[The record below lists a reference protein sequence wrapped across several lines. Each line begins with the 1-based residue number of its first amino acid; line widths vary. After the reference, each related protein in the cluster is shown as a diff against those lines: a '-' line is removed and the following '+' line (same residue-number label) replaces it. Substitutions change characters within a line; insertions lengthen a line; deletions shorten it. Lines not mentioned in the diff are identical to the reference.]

1 MAERDRDPT
10 RRPGLAW
17 SGSAALLGAAYAVPA
32 GLVAVEDARRGLA
45 TAVGVLP
52 AAIAGLPPR
61 RRGRRLLVALGAL
74 TGVAM
79 LVGGLLAGVPVV
91 AVAAVFALGVGAA
104 WLAMRIRAGGIVM
117 TLALPMVGVGLSY
130 ASVSEAAALAGLMVA
145 GSVYAYGVSLLW
157 PERRPPAASRPPA
170 AAAGVTLGYG
180 VRLGAAG
187 ASAAAIGFLL
197 DFQHVGWACAA
208 ALLVMRPARDMQRL
222 RSAGRL
228 LAVAAGALAAIA
240 VLRADPAVGWYVPI
254 VVAVIAAAAATRGSR
269 WYVTPAFTTFLVF
282 LLLLFSDPG
291 DASWRLGERVGETAL
306 GVGLA
311 YLFGLLLPAVTA
323 GRLGRRGDR

>member
-1 MAERDRDPT
+1 MAQRDAEH
-10 RRPGLAW
+10 RRPPGLAW
-17 SGSAALLGAAYAVPA
+17 SWSSALLGAVYAVPA
-32 GLVAVEDARRGLA
+32 GLVAIQDVRHGLA
-45 TAVGVLP
+45 AAVGVLP
-52 AAIAGLPPR
+52 AAIAGLPAR
-61 RRGRRLLVALGAL
+61 RRGRRLLVLLGVL

-79 LVGGLLAGVPVV
+79 FVGGVLAGVPVV
-91 AVAAVFALGVGAA
+91 AVAAVFVLGVGAA
-104 WLAMRIRAGGIVM
+104 WLAMHTRGGGIAM

-130 ASVSEAAALAGLMVA
+130 ASASEAAALAGLMVA

-157 PERRPPAASRPPA
+157 PERPPPASRPPG

-228 LAVAAGALAAIA
+228 LAVATGALAAIA
-240 VLRADPAVGWYVPI
+240 VLRAEPAAGWYVPI
-254 VVAVIAAAAATRGSR
+254 VVALIGGAAATRGSR
-269 WYVTPAFTTFLVF
+269 WYVTPAFSTFLVF

-291 DASWRLGERVGETAL
+291 DASWRLGERLGETAL
-306 GVGLA
+306 GVGIA
-311 YLFGLLLPAVTA
+311 YLFGLLLPAVTGSRLA
-323 GRLGRRGDR
+323 ERNGR

>member
-1 MAERDRDPT
+1 MG
-10 RRPGLAW
+10 RPGLAW
-17 SGSAALLGAAYAVPA
+17 SWSSALLGAAYAVPA
-32 GLVAVEDARRGLA
+32 GLLAIDDARGGLA
-45 TAVGVLP
+45 AAVGVLP

-61 RRGRRLLVALGAL
+61 RRGRRLLVVLGVL
-74 TGVAM
+74 TGVPM

-104 WLAMRIRAGGIVM
+104 WLAMRSRAGWIAM

-130 ASVSEAAALAGLMVA
+130 SSVSEAAALAALMVA
-145 GSVYAYGVSLLW
+145 GSVFAYGVSLLW
-157 PERRPPAASRPPA
+157 PERPPPARPEGPA
-170 AAAGVTLGYG
+170 PGAGVTLGYG
-180 VRLGAAG
+180 ARLGAAG

-197 DFQHVGWACAA
+197 DVQHVGWACAA
-208 ALLVMRPARDMQRL
+208 ALLVMRPAPEMQRL

-228 LAVAAGALAAIA
+228 VAVAAGALVAIA
-240 VLRADPAVGWYVPI
+240 LLRAEPATGWYAPI
-254 VVAVIAAAAATRGSR
+254 ILTVVGAAAATRGSR

-291 DASWRLGERVGETAL
+291 DASWRFGERMGETAL

-311 YLFGLLLPAVTA
+311 YLFGLLLPAVA
-323 GRLGRRGDR
+323 RGRLAERDGR